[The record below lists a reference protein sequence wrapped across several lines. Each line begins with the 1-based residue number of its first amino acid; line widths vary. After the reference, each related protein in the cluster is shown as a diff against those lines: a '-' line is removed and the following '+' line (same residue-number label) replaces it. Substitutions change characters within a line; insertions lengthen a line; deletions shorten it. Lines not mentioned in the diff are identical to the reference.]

1 MKLLI
6 SIILIMRFLVSPKF
20 PRKIRPLPPPCGRIP
35 GGTGIAGAALS
46 ERVIERP
53 LMFARRIIP

>member
-6 SIILIMRFLVSPKF
+6 CIIQIMRFLDRPKF

-35 GGTGIAGAALS
+35 GGTGIAGAALFRKS
-46 ERVIERP
+46 N
-53 LMFARRIIP
+53 